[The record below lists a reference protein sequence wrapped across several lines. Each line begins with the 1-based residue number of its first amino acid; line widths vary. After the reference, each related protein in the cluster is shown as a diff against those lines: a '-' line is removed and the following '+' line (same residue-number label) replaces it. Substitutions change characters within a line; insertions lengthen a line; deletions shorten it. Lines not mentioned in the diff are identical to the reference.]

1 MKGIFSFVYQ
11 VHLWYV
17 MCDVWCVM
25 CLCDIYC
32 VPVSHFPSDCN
43 LLSIQA
49 PTWRSEQLVISIDWS
64 HGKKM
69 EMVSASICLPDI
81 SCLTTVMPPLVNIWH
96 FVRQPMA
103 ALPCFL
109 PVCRPPASRRWPHGK
124 LNAWIES
131 QQRGLPCKLW
141 NVIFNKKW
149 LLGFAKLGA
158 IGSISNFV
166 WI

>member
-1 MKGIFSFVYQ
+1 M
-11 VHLWYV
+11 
-17 MCDVWCVM
+17 WCVM

-81 SCLTTVMPPLVNIWH
+81 SCFTTATPPLYNILSTSIPRGTWPDSQW
-96 FVRQPMA
+96 QPSHASSLFA
-103 ALPCFL
+103 ALP
-109 PVCRPPASRRWPHGK
+109 PVPGDRMANWTIELKVTRGGCHGNYGMWW
-124 LNAWIES
+124 L
-131 QQRGLPCKLW
+131 
-141 NVIFNKKW
+141 NKKG
-149 LLGFAKLGA
+149 LLGFAEVGA